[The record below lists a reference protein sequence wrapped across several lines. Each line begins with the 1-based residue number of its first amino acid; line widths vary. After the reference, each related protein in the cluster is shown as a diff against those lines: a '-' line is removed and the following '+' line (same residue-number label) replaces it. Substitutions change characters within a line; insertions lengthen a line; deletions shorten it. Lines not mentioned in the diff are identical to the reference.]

1 MLTLIQLFLNYIF
14 KIAIGCVEKP
24 KPPIRFEIEFSSK
37 RKENL
42 YGTAIFHDE
51 KLKISVKPSKNI
63 EVMRIPFNILG
74 IMNEIHLVRFSGK
87 TGAYTEYRP
96 KIQNSLKKIEIE
108 SDEMLNDL
116 IKSKKKYDTIEI
128 FVN

>member
-1 MLTLIQLFLNYIF
+1 MILYV
-14 KIAIGCVEKP
+14 KKP
-24 KPPIRFEIEFSSK
+24 KPPIKFEINLTSN
-37 RKENL
+37 RGNNL
-42 YGTAIFHDE
+42 YGAAIFHD
-51 KLKISVKPSKNI
+51 KKFKISMKPSKNVEI
-63 EVMRIPFNILG
+63 MKIPFNILG

-96 KIQNSLKKIEIE
+96 EIQDSLKGIEIE
-108 SDEMLNDL
+108 SSEILNDL